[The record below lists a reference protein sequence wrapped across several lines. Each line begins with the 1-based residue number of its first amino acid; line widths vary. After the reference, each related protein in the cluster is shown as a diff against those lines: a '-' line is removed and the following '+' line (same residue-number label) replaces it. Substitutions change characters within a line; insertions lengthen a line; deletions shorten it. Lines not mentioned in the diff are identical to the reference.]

1 MELEASIIKKIP
13 FCLSP
18 QSDVLTWPHNSVG
31 EYSLKFGY
39 RFLQEESLK
48 QQPGP
53 SNFVALRPLW
63 QAIWKLDISSKV
75 RNPVWRAC
83 WNSLPMKINL
93 VKRRVVKEDRRDL
106 CQISQKKMS
115 TMPCFFLSKIGR
127 IMERG
132 TSVES
137 WQLKTLYKHHWSA
150 GTYFGRKPWPN
161 YLLDDCMGS
170 MELKEQPAIGKT
182 IVTAGKNSAGCKR
195 SCSGIPKRPHSHGC
209 SLSPPSRYL
218 ASAWYKV
225 KIWWSSL
232 CLGKQGWD

>member
-63 QAIWKLDISSKV
+63 QAIWKLDIS
-75 RNPVWRAC
+75 C
-83 WNSLPMKINL
+83 
-93 VKRRVVKEDRRDL
+93 
-106 CQISQKKMS
+106 
-115 TMPCFFLSKIGR
+115 
-127 IMERG
+127 
-132 TSVES
+132 
-137 WQLKTLYKHHWSA
+137 
-150 GTYFGRKPWPN
+150 
-161 YLLDDCMGS
+161 
-170 MELKEQPAIGKT
+170 KEQPAIGKT
-182 IVTAGKNSAGCKR
+182 IVTAGKNSAGCKG

-209 SLSPPSRYL
+209 SLSPPSSRWLYPSQL
-218 ASAWYKV
+218 LKERH
-225 KIWWSSL
+225 
-232 CLGKQGWD
+232 